1 MNWYS
6 DYISNLRNCGMR
18 PTAIW
23 LWNREEIKTK
33 FDLIND
39 LKPTIISDMMFCFG
53 ISFTLLC
60 SALLYYALFYS
71 TVLYRA
77 YSTVFYSAL
86 LYCTLLCFTVLCFTL
101 LCFTLLYSTMLSF
114 TLVFGSGYFLW
125 GTFPLQNQH
134 PLVAMGSFSVWWNPI
149 KKQACTAGHRQAGIS
164 EYFSAF
170 FGGV

>member
-1 MNWYS
+1 
-6 DYISNLRNCGMR
+6 MR
-18 PTAIW
+18 PTAIC

-39 LKPTIISDMMFCFG
+39 LKPTIISDATFCFG

-60 SALLYYALFYS
+60 STVLYYALFYS

-86 LYCTLLCFTVLCFTL
+86 LYYILLYSTLLCSTVLYYALLYCTLFYRTLLCFP
-101 LCFTLLYSTMLSF
+101 
-114 TLVFGSGYFLW
+114 LVFGSGYFLW
-125 GTFPLQNQH
+125 GTFQLQKQH
-134 PLVAMGSFSVWWNPI
+134 PLVATGSFSVWWNPI
-149 KKQACTAGHRQAGIS
+149 KNQVCTAGYRQAGVY

-170 FGGV
+170 FRRM